1 MEEALDKDQ
10 NESQPAKVTKLQT
23 LNSIITG
30 DIPEKPDPETEKQN
44 LVKREIIDKNY
55 DKDLFFD
62 FCSTRKTYGDDIKNW
77 TYNELSDVIKEF
89 VKYQE
94 EKKAIEQEKNQKLL
108 QEKMRNEEI
117 QRNIEKIRMNS
128 DHKVYAKEI
137 ICKKLDKT
145 VLNDKPITCTIK
157 NPKTTETGFFQSN
170 YITYEIVTLEPEWS
184 VRRRYSDFE
193 WLRNVLVKFYPR
205 LYVPPIPNKK
215 IGSRR
220 FEIDF
225 VEKRMLFLQKFINS
239 ILQSETFKASE
250 PLICFLSL
258 NDRAQFEYKM
268 KELTSIIPSLYVE
281 DIRTLSGKLQIV
293 DDENNEKYY
302 VNINNYFRLQYQL
315 LERLNYNLKQ
325 YYFNTAAACMTLEN
339 VQRDFET
346 LHLLNSRVMMKEEV
360 TKSFEELGIFFKNWK
375 RIQFNQNEIIKN
387 RIKDFFK
394 YIKMEGSAYE
404 ELIHSREE
412 IKTKYAFE
420 NAKLINKKEK
430 LWASMDLSKWEI
442 SEDYDKVDRVL
453 LTRDKV
459 YAFAKM
465 CGSESQAV
473 ESLHKQL
480 GYANKNNIEELKKMI
495 NRNCSNFIKNLQIFT
510 EELSPTLND
519 SLNVWTDV
527 ATFVDSKSGVLK

>member
-1 MEEALDKDQ
+1 
-10 NESQPAKVTKLQT
+10 
-23 LNSIITG
+23 
-30 DIPEKPDPETEKQN
+30 
-44 LVKREIIDKNY
+44 
-55 DKDLFFD
+55 
-62 FCSTRKTYGDDIKNW
+62 
-77 TYNELSDVIKEF
+77 
-89 VKYQE
+89 
-94 EKKAIEQEKNQKLL
+94 
-108 QEKMRNEEI
+108 
-117 QRNIEKIRMNS
+117 
-128 DHKVYAKEI
+128 
-137 ICKKLDKT
+137 
-145 VLNDKPITCTIK
+145 
-157 NPKTTETGFFQSN
+157 
-170 YITYEIVTLEPEWS
+170 
-184 VRRRYSDFE
+184 
-193 WLRNVLVKFYPR
+193 
-205 LYVPPIPNKK
+205 
-215 IGSRR
+215 
-220 FEIDF
+220 
-225 VEKRMLFLQKFINS
+225 
-239 ILQSETFKASE
+239 
-250 PLICFLSL
+250 
-258 NDRAQFEYKM
+258 
-268 KELTSIIPSLYVE
+268 
-281 DIRTLSGKLQIV
+281 
-293 DDENNEKYY
+293 
-302 VNINNYFRLQYQL
+302 
-315 LERLNYNLKQ
+315 
-325 YYFNTAAACMTLEN
+325 MTLEN

-420 NAKLINKKEK
+420 SAKLINKKEK